1 MRAISVI
8 ALLFATLLAG
18 SNIARAA
25 GPFDAFIVGL
35 RSACAKSPS
44 TNCTHAV
51 GAFLDTN
58 ASGGIEL
65 RELEQAL
72 SKARSSVRNK
82 ASKLS
87 PLERNMIAVALMVVR
102 HAGLAR
108 VFANFDT
115 NADGAL
121 STEELFAD
129 FRTDQRSFGAV
140 VKDPKGVNW
149 KTFAQRFG
157 KVGFL
162 ITDLLPPSHRR

>member
-1 MRAISVI
+1 
-8 ALLFATLLAG
+8 
-18 SNIARAA
+18 
-25 GPFDAFIVGL
+25 
-35 RSACAKSPS
+35 
-44 TNCTHAV
+44 
-51 GAFLDTN
+51 
-58 ASGGIEL
+58 
-65 RELEQAL
+65 
-72 SKARSSVRNK
+72 
-82 ASKLS
+82 
-87 PLERNMIAVALMVVR
+87 MIAVALMVVR